1 MTNQHIHH
9 IPINRRFNRRMNLSF
24 AGCGFLGIYHVGV
37 AVCFKKYAPHLL
49 LNRISGA
56 SAGAIAACF
65 LLCDLPISAITSDVL
80 ELVRLA
86 RKRTLGPFSPTFN
99 VQEVLEEG
107 LRKNLPEDAHLKVSG
122 KLHISLTR
130 LPGFRNVI
138 VSRFH
143 NKEDLVQALLA
154 SSFVPFFSGSHP
166 PKFHGAYYM
175 DGGFSNNLPT
185 LDESTIT
192 VSPFC
197 GETDICP
204 RDASS
209 QLFHVN
215 LANTS
220 IEVSKQNIYRF
231 ARILYPP
238 KPEILTKMCMQ
249 GFEDALRFLQTNNL
263 IRCAHYIAVESTF
276 LCSSKFDDTA
286 ETEHDPECSD
296 CLIQRQEAVGA
307 TLPDSIKSI
316 FQEAVDAANKG
327 IINWLYQ
334 WKGVKILSFL
344 VLPYTLPIEI
354 AYATLTKFFM
364 GPSPH
369 MPSRFLLMCEFIMDQ
384 LEHFLRIKTEP
395 STDCISCT
403 CHLTDTDYCGLGYT
417 MESVPDVAIPKENTV
432 DFGVTVE
439 DLEAEESEQNLISL
453 SVAEENEPNEESNRY
468 DFVADDTFDNIL
480 QVTAH
485 HETLMNFYYMDEN
498 NKMKMTEIFELSET
512 EASTLSESTA
522 EADSNLASWIS
533 EHSQEGLE
541 ELEGEE
547 TDRINQSVFSEEAM
561 FSDPES
567 DWTERSNSSILS
579 QVGTSDLRPESEQL
593 SEKQNML
600 PTSTTCLVAN

>member
-1 MTNQHIHH
+1 
-9 IPINRRFNRRMNLSF
+9 MNLSF

-99 VQEVLEEG
+99 VQEVLEQG

-138 VSRFH
+138 VSRFYS
-143 NKEDLVQALLA
+143 KEELVQALLA
-154 SSFVPFFSGSHP
+154 SAFVPFFSGSHP

-185 LDESTIT
+185 LDENTIT

-215 LANTS
+215 VANTS

-249 GFEDALRFLQTNNL
+249 GFEDALRFLQSNNL
-263 IRCAHYIAVESTF
+263 IRCAHYIAIESTF
-276 LCSSKFDDTA
+276 LVSSKFDDTA
-286 ETEHDPECSD
+286 EIEHDPECKD
-296 CLIQRQEAVGA
+296 CQLQRQEAIGA

-316 FQEAVDAANKG
+316 FQDAIDAANKG

-354 AYATLTKFFM
+354 AYATLTKFFT

-403 CHLTDTDYCGLGYT
+403 CHLTDAEYCGLGYV
-417 MESVPDVAIPKENTV
+417 EEPVPDTTLPPKDAV
-432 DFGVTVE
+432 DFAVTVE
-439 DLEAEESEQNLISL
+439 ELEAEENLKSL
-453 SVAEENEPNEESNRY
+453 SIAEESEPLQRTPSLGSINY
-468 DFVADDTFDNIL
+468 DFMADDTFENIL
-480 QVTAH
+480 EVTEH
-485 HETLMNFYYMDEN
+485 HESLVNFYYMDDN
-498 NKMKMTEIFELSET
+498 DKMKMTEIFELSEE
-512 EASTLSESTA
+512 EANTLSESTA
-522 EADSNLASWIS
+522 EADANLASWIS
-533 EHSQEGLE
+533 QRSHEGLE
-541 ELEGEE
+541 EQEGEE
-547 TDRINQSVFSEEAM
+547 TDRVNRSVVSEEDFVAM
-561 FSDPES
+561 YSDPES
-567 DWTERSNSSILS
+567 DWTERSDVSSPS
-579 QVGTSDLRPESEQL
+579 QVGIPDFRPESDQL
-593 SEKQNML
+593 PKKQNKL
-600 PTSTTCLVAN
+600 PKTMSSSCLVVN

>member
-1 MTNQHIHH
+1 M
-9 IPINRRFNRRMNLSF
+9 
-24 AGCGFLGIYHVGV
+24 
-37 AVCFKKYAPHLL
+37 CFKKYAPHLL

-99 VQEVLEEG
+99 VQEVLEQG
-107 LRKNLPEDAHLKVSG
+107 LRKNLPEDAHLKLSG

-130 LPGFRNVI
+130 LPGFRNII

-143 NKEDLVQALLA
+143 SKEELVQALLA

-249 GFEDALRFLQTNNL
+249 GFEDALRFLQSNNL
-263 IRCAHYIAVESTF
+263 IRCAHYIAIESTF

-286 ETEHDPECSD
+286 ETEHDPECKD
-296 CLIQRQEAVGA
+296 CLVQRQEAVGA

-354 AYATLTKFFM
+354 AYATVTKFFT
-364 GPSPH
+364 GPAPH

-384 LEHFLRIKTEP
+384 LEHFLRMKTEP

-403 CHLTDTDYCGLGYT
+403 CHLTDAEYCGFGYAT
-417 MESVPDVAIPKENTV
+417 ESLPDTTLP
-432 DFGVTVE
+432 VE
-439 DLEAEESEQNLISL
+439 DNVDGIGFGMSVEELEAEESEENLKSL
-453 SVAEENEPNEESNRY
+453 SLAEENEPLQSEESNRY
-468 DFVADDTFDNIL
+468 DVIADDTFDNIL
-480 QVTAH
+480 RVTTH

-498 NKMKMTEIFELSET
+498 NKMKMTELFELSEG
-512 EASTLSESTA
+512 EATTFSEPTA
-522 EADSNLASWIS
+522 EGDAHLASWIS
-533 EHSQEGLE
+533 QQSQE
-541 ELEGEE
+541 ELEQEGEE
-547 TDRINQSVFSEEAM
+547 VDRINRSVVSEEDSLAM

-567 DWTERSNSSILS
+567 DWTERTDSPILS
-579 QVGTSDLRPESEQL
+579 QGRIPDIRPESDRL
-593 SEKQNML
+593 SKKQKL
-600 PTSTTCLVAN
+600 PTMSTTCIVAN